1 MKILIIATSHT
12 QLGDSGRKTGV
23 WLEELA
29 IPYYIFKEA
38 GAVLTLASPNGGE
51 IPLDPKSESILA
63 STPTIRRFQKDL
75 EAISDC
81 AHSIPLDSLKAVDFD
96 MVYVTGGNGALW
108 DFPDNPILKEVV
120 QDFDRQHKILGLV
133 SQGVAALLGLQNTAG
148 EDFVKGRNLTAY
160 SDSEQQVA
168 GLTAVVPFSLE
179 SRLVAAGAVY
189 TKGPDYRPYTVTDN
203 NLIYGQNP
211 ISAREVS
218 RGMLTLAKNI
228 RPVAPVERY

>member
-1 MKILIIATSHT
+1 MKILIVATSHT
-12 QLGDSGRKTGV
+12 QLGDTGRKTGV

-38 GAVLTLASPNGGE
+38 GAILTLASPRGGE

-81 AHSIPLDSLKAVDFD
+81 AHSIPLNTLKAVDFD

-108 DFPDNPILKEVV
+108 DFPDNPILKELL

-133 SQGVAALLGLQNTAG
+133 SQGVAALLGLQNNAG

-179 SRLVAAGAVY
+179 SKFAAAGAVY

-203 NLIYGQNP
+203 NLIFGQNP

-218 RGMLTLAKNI
+218 RGMLTLAKNNH
-228 RPVAPVERY
+228 PVAPVERY